1 MGLDDKACLK
11 VTKQSGNCYS
21 IISVHSIIL
30 DLVLVTSTSDKECT
44 CITMNNPLLKTLI
57 HNYGIW
63 QTQALLLLS
72 VCPHLLTAI
81 KSPLGSSSLIHSE
94 KAHVKLYSSYLYTPD
109 GTLQLHGLLCEINH
123 TISTSTTVTELLH

>member
-11 VTKQSGNCYS
+11 VTKQSGNWYS

-30 DLVLVTSTSDKECT
+30 DLVLITSISDKDGM
-44 CITMNNPLLKTLI
+44 CITINNPLLKTLT
-57 HNYGIW
+57 HNYSIW

-72 VCPHLLTAI
+72 VFPHLLTVI

-94 KAHVKLYSSYLYTPD
+94 KAHMKVYSNYLHTFD
-109 GTLQLHGLLCEINH
+109 GTLQLYGLLCQINH
-123 TISTSTTVTELLH
+123 TICTSKTLTELLH